1 MADSHYIISLLVWPN
16 RVVNLSKLATIF
28 RRSGDRVDHP
38 RGLLKTA
45 AWLSSAAICAL
56 AVNLAALFLY
66 LDPQLP
72 EAESYRH
79 YRYETPL
86 RILTHDGKLIAEF
99 GERRLIPIALSDAP
113 ELYLQGVIAT
123 EDKRFFNHS
132 GIDWISLANDMVDL
146 VFEPE
151 VVRGASTITMQLPRN
166 VADLSRDKT
175 VIRKVKEM
183 LLALKIERELTKDE
197 ILELYVNVVPFGKR
211 AYGVQAASYTYY
223 NKPPDELTIPQLAML
238 AGVPKR
244 PEAGNPIN
252 GPEWALDRRNLV
264 LRRMRDSNVITLD
277 EYEEAV
283 ATPITAKVYT
293 RQLDLRA
300 PYPAEIARKEL
311 LNLYGDD
318 IYTGFSIYTSI
329 DLDQQAA
336 AQQAIRSELEA
347 YDHSYGYRGP
357 EGRIDTSL
365 PILSMLEELGSYS
378 PIYDFEPAVVLSLET
393 RSAKVLRANG
403 SEETIPWEGIAWAR
417 RALDDAY
424 VGVSPTDTS
433 DVLKV
438 GDVIRTRKEDGK
450 WVLGQIPAV
459 SGALVAV
466 DPNTGGV
473 SALVGGYSFEIN
485 QYNHATQARR
495 QPGSSF
501 KPFVYSAALHN
512 GVTPATIFLDAP
524 LVFEDPSMEGS
535 YRPKNDGG
543 TFQGPTRLREAL
555 MRSINLVSI
564 RVLTSVG
571 GNKVIDYLPRFG
583 FDTTQMPSNTQ
594 VAIGGGNLAYS
605 PLEMASAYS
614 VFANGGYKIQPHL
627 IEKVIGK
634 DGSVIYEP
642 SYPLVCVECEDTVGL
657 QASIDVETGRADL
670 IDPPQLLAPRVIDPR
685 NAFLMNS
692 MLRDVIRYGTGSK
705 ALELNRTDLAGKTG
719 TTDEALDTWFNGFH
733 PQLVAT
739 VWVGFPQQQ
748 SLGRFEYGSTRPLSI
763 WMGFM
768 KQALLNVPDQP
779 LRQPNGIVRVRI
791 DPETGQLASH
801 DQNDAIFEYFRD
813 ENSPASLADDR
824 RGVVSDTVSPENI
837 F

>member
-1 MADSHYIISLLVWPN
+1 MVWQN
-16 RVVNLSKLATIF
+16 RFVNLSSIAEFYK
-28 RRSGDRVDHP
+28 RRSTKQNARS
-38 RGLLKTA
+38 RGMFKIV
-45 AWLSSAAICAL
+45 AWTFGVVVCAF

-72 EAESYRH
+72 EAEAYRH

-86 RILTHDGKLIAEF
+86 RILTHDGNLIAEF
-99 GERRLIPIALSDAP
+99 GERRLIPIALRDAP
-113 ELYLQGVIAT
+113 DLYLQGVIAT
-123 EDKRFFNHS
+123 EDKRFYSHS
-132 GIDWISLANDMVDL
+132 GIDWISLANDMVEL

-197 ILELYVNVVPFGKR
+197 ILELYINVVPFGKR
-211 AYGVQAASYTYY
+211 AYGVQAASFTYY
-223 NKPPDELTIPQLAML
+223 NKPPNELTLPQLAML

-252 GPEWALDRRNLV
+252 GPAWALDRRNLV
-264 LRRMRDSNVITLD
+264 LRRMRDAKVITLD

-293 RQLDLRA
+293 RQLDLHA

-329 DLDQQAA
+329 DLKQQAA
-336 AQQAIRSELEA
+336 AQRAVRSELEA
-347 YDHSYGYRGP
+347 YDKTYGYRGP
-357 EGRIDTSL
+357 EARLDATMPVERL
-365 PILSMLEELGSYS
+365 LEELATFST
-378 PIYDFEPAVVLSLET
+378 IYDFEPAVVLSVANQ
-393 RSAKVLRANG
+393 SANVLRANG
-403 SEETIPWEGIAWAR
+403 SEETIPWEGLEWAR

-424 VGVSPTDTS
+424 VGLHPTNARE
-433 DVLKV
+433 VLSE
-438 GDVIRTRKEDGK
+438 GDVIRTRMQEGD

-466 DPNTGGV
+466 NPSTGGV
-473 SALVGGYSFEIN
+473 SALVGGYSFEVN

-501 KPFVYSAALHN
+501 KPFVYSAALHH
-512 GVTPATIFLDAP
+512 GATPATVFLDAP
-524 LVFEDPSMEGS
+524 LVFEDPTMEGS

-543 TFQGPTRLREAL
+543 TYQGPTRLREAL

-571 GNKVIDYLPRFG
+571 GSKVIDYLPRFG
-583 FDTTQMPSNTQ
+583 FDTAQMPSDTQ
-594 VAIGGGNLAYS
+594 VAIGGGSLAYS

-627 IEKVIGK
+627 IDKVIGR

-642 SYPLVCVECEDTVGL
+642 QYPFVCVECEDAAGL
-657 QASIDVETGRADL
+657 QASVNSDFDSQDL
-670 IDPPQLLAPRVIDPR
+670 QEAPNLLAPRVIDSR

-692 MLRDVIRYGTGSK
+692 MLRDVVRRGTGSK
-705 ALELNRTDLAGKTG
+705 ALELKRDDLAGKTG

-733 PQLVAT
+733 PELVAT

-748 SLGRFEYGSTRPLSI
+748 SLGQYEYGSTRPLSI
-763 WMGFM
+763 WIEFM
-768 KQALLNVPDQP
+768 KQALLDVPDQP

-801 DQNDAIFEYFRD
+801 SQSDAIFEYFRD
-813 ENSPASLADDR
+813 ENSPAALADDR
-824 RGVVSDTVSPENI
+824 RSRRSATVSPENI

>member
-1 MADSHYIISLLVWPN
+1 MGWLN
-16 RVVNLSKLATIF
+16 RFVDWSKLAGIF
-28 RRSGDRVDHP
+28 TRRRISRGDES
-38 RGLLKTA
+38 RGLLKTT
-45 AWLSSAAICAL
+45 AWISSVVVCAL
-56 AVNLAALFLY
+56 VVNLTALFLY

-72 EAESYRH
+72 EAEAYRH

-99 GERRLIPIALSDAP
+99 GERRLIPIALRDAP
-113 ELYLQGVIAT
+113 DLYLQGVIAT
-123 EDKRFFNHS
+123 EDKRFYTHS
-132 GIDWISLANDMVDL
+132 GIDWISLANDMVEL

-197 ILELYVNVVPFGKR
+197 ILELYINVVPFGKR
-211 AYGVQAASYTYY
+211 AYGVKAASYTYY
-223 NKPPDELTIPQLAML
+223 NKPPNELTLPQLAML

-264 LRRMRDSNVITLD
+264 LRRMRDASVITLD
-277 EYEEAV
+277 EYEDAV

-293 RQLDLRA
+293 RQLDIHA

-329 DLDQQAA
+329 DFEQQAA
-336 AQQAIRSELEA
+336 AQQAIRTELEA
-347 YDHSYGYRGP
+347 YDRTYGYRGP
-357 EGRIDTSL
+357 EGRIDRTM
-365 PILSMLEELGSYS
+365 PVESMLEVLESYS
-378 PIYDFEPAVVLSLET
+378 PIYDFEPAVVLSVET
-393 RSAKVLRANG
+393 RSATILRASGN
-403 SEETIPWEGIAWAR
+403 EETIRWQGIEWAK

-424 VGVSPTDTS
+424 VGAAPTEAS
-433 DVLKV
+433 DVLSV
-438 GDVIRTRKEDGK
+438 GDVIRTRMNEGE
-450 WVLGQIPAV
+450 WVLAQIPAV

-466 DPNTGGV
+466 DPKTGGV
-473 SALVGGYSFEIN
+473 SALVGGYSFEVN
-485 QYNHATQARR
+485 QFNHATQARR

-501 KPFVYSAALHN
+501 KPFVYSAALHH
-512 GVTPATIFLDAP
+512 GVTPATVFLDAP

-543 TFQGPTRLREAL
+543 TYRGPTRLREAL

-571 GNKVIDYLPRFG
+571 GNKVVDYLPRFG

-594 VAIGGGNLAYS
+594 VAIGGGSLAYS

-627 IEKVIGK
+627 IEKVIGR
-634 DGSVIYEP
+634 DGSVLYEP
-642 SYPLVCVECEDTVGL
+642 KYPVVCDDCEEAAGL
-657 QASIDVETGRADL
+657 QASVNGELGSTDL
-670 IDPPQLLAPRVIDPR
+670 SEATQILAPRVIDPR

-692 MLRDVIRYGTGSK
+692 MLRDVVRRGTGSK
-705 ALELNRTDLAGKTG
+705 ALELNRGDLAGKTG

-733 PQLVAT
+733 PKLVAT

-763 WMGFM
+763 WMKFM
-768 KQALLNVPDQP
+768 EKALLDVSNHP

-801 DQNDAIFEYFRD
+801 AQSNAIFEYFRD
-813 ENSPASLADDR
+813 ENSPAALAEDR
-824 RGVVSDTVSPENI
+824 RGVNNDVVSPENI

>member
-1 MADSHYIISLLVWPN
+1 MD
-16 RVVNLSKLATIF
+16 LSKLANVF
-28 RRSGDRVDHP
+28 AKRGVDSVDRPRR
-38 RGLLKTA
+38 LLKA
-45 AWLSSAAICAL
+45 VGWVSSVGVCAL

-99 GERRLIPIALSDAP
+99 GERRLIPIALNDAP
-113 ELYLQGVIAT
+113 ELYLKGVIAT
-123 EDKRFFNHS
+123 EDKRFYSHS
-132 GIDWISLANDMVDL
+132 GIDWISLANDMVEL

-197 ILELYVNVVPFGKR
+197 ILELYINVVPFGKR

-223 NKPPDELTIPQLAML
+223 NKAPNELTLPQLAML

-252 GPEWALDRRNLV
+252 GPEWALDRRDLV
-264 LRRMRDSNVITLD
+264 LRRMRDSGVITLD

-293 RQLDLRA
+293 RQLDLHA

-336 AQQAIRSELEA
+336 AQRAIRSELEE
-347 YDHSYGYRGP
+347 YDHDYGYRGP

-365 PILSMLEELGSYS
+365 PVESMLEALASYS
-378 PIYDFEPAVVLSLET
+378 SIYDFEPAVVLSLET
-393 RSAKVLRANG
+393 RSANVLRANG
-403 SEETIPWEGIAWAR
+403 SEVTIPWEGISWAR

-424 VGVSPTDTS
+424 VDVRPTETR
-433 DVLKV
+433 DVLKE
-438 GDVIRTRKEDGK
+438 GDVIRTRLEDGE

-459 SGALVAV
+459 SGAIVAV
-466 DPNTGGV
+466 DPDTGGV

-485 QYNHATQARR
+485 QYNHATQAHR

-501 KPFVYSAALHN
+501 KPFVYSAALHH

-535 YRPKNDGG
+535 YRPKNEGG
-543 TFQGPTRLREAL
+543 TYQGPTRLREAL
-555 MRSINLVSI
+555 RRSINLVSI

-583 FDTTQMPSNTQ
+583 FDTTQMPSDTQ
-594 VAIGGGNLAYS
+594 VAIGGGSLAYS

-642 SYPLVCVECEDTVGL
+642 SYPLVCVDCEDTAGL
-657 QASIDVETGRADL
+657 QASIDGEASLADP
-670 IDPPQLLAPRVIDPR
+670 IKAPQLLAPRVIDPR

-692 MLRDVIRYGTGSK
+692 MLRDVVRRGTGSK
-705 ALELNRTDLAGKTG
+705 ALELDRDDLAVRRARRTKLWIRGS
-719 TTDEALDTWFNGFH
+719 
-733 PQLVAT
+733 T
-739 VWVGFPQQQ
+739 VFIRSSWQQ
-748 SLGRFEYGSTRPLSI
+748 SGWDSPNNSHLGAANSDRLDRCGS
-763 WMGFM
+763 G
-768 KQALLNVPDQP
+768 
-779 LRQPNGIVRVRI
+779 
-791 DPETGQLASH
+791 
-801 DQNDAIFEYFRD
+801 
-813 ENSPASLADDR
+813 
-824 RGVVSDTVSPENI
+824 
-837 F
+837 

>member
-1 MADSHYIISLLVWPN
+1 MD
-16 RVVNLSKLATIF
+16 LSKLANVF
-28 RRSGDRVDHP
+28 AKRGVDSVDRPRR
-38 RGLLKTA
+38 LLKA
-45 AWLSSAAICAL
+45 VGWVSSVGVCAL

-99 GERRLIPIALSDAP
+99 GERRLIPIALNDAP
-113 ELYLQGVIAT
+113 ELYLKGVIAT
-123 EDKRFFNHS
+123 EDKRFYSHS
-132 GIDWISLANDMVDL
+132 GIDWISLANDMVEL

-197 ILELYVNVVPFGKR
+197 ILELYINVVPFGKR

-223 NKPPDELTIPQLAML
+223 NKAPNELTLPQLAML

-252 GPEWALDRRNLV
+252 GPEWALDRRDLV
-264 LRRMRDSNVITLD
+264 LRRMRDSGVITLD

-293 RQLDLRA
+293 RQLDLHA

-336 AQQAIRSELEA
+336 AQRAIRSELEE
-347 YDHSYGYRGP
+347 YDHDYGYRGP

-365 PILSMLEELGSYS
+365 PVESMLEVLASYS
-378 PIYDFEPAVVLSLET
+378 SIYDFEPAVVLSLET
-393 RSAKVLRANG
+393 RSANVLRANG
-403 SEETIPWEGIAWAR
+403 SEVTIPWEGISWAR

-424 VGVSPTDTS
+424 VDVRPTETR
-433 DVLKV
+433 DVLKE
-438 GDVIRTRKEDGK
+438 GDVIRTRLEDGE

-459 SGALVAV
+459 SGAIVAV
-466 DPNTGGV
+466 DPDTGGV

-485 QYNHATQARR
+485 QYNHATQAHR

-501 KPFVYSAALHN
+501 KPFVYSAALHH

-535 YRPKNDGG
+535 YRPKNEGG
-543 TFQGPTRLREAL
+543 TYQGPTRLREAL
-555 MRSINLVSI
+555 RRSINLVSI

-583 FDTTQMPSNTQ
+583 FDTTQMPSDTQ
-594 VAIGGGNLAYS
+594 VAIGGGSLAYS

-627 IEKVIGK
+627 IEKVIVK

-642 SYPLVCVECEDTVGL
+642 SYPLVCVDCEDTAGL
-657 QASIDVETGRADL
+657 QASIDGEASLADP
-670 IDPPQLLAPRVIDPR
+670 IKPPQLLAPRVIDPR

-692 MLRDVIRYGTGSK
+692 MLRDVVRRGTGSK
-705 ALELNRTDLAGKTG
+705 ALELDREDLAGKTG

-748 SLGRFEYGSTRPLSI
+748 SLGRGEFGSTRPLRI
-763 WMGFM
+763 WIEFM
-768 KQALLNVPDQP
+768 KQALRDVPDQP

-801 DQNDAIFEYFRD
+801 DQGDAIFEYFRD
-813 ENSPASLADDR
+813 EHSPATLADER
-824 RGVVSDTVSPENI
+824 RDVVSDTVSPESI

>member
-1 MADSHYIISLLVWPN
+1 M
-16 RVVNLSKLATIF
+16 NLSKLAKFFENRLIKPSGKS
-28 RRSGDRVDHP
+28 RSVF
-38 RGLLKTA
+38 KVA
-45 AWLSSAAICAL
+45 AWVFSVVVCAL
-56 AVNLAALFLY
+56 SVNLAALFLY

-72 EAESYRH
+72 EAEAYRH

-86 RILTHDGKLIAEF
+86 RILTHDGNLIAEF
-99 GERRLIPIALSDAP
+99 GERRLLPIALRDAP
-113 ELYLQGVIAT
+113 DLYLQGVIAT
-123 EDKRFFNHS
+123 EDKRFYNHS
-132 GIDWISLANDMVDL
+132 GIDWISLTNDMVEL
-146 VFEPE
+146 VFKPE

-197 ILELYVNVVPFGKR
+197 ILELYINVVPFGKR
-211 AYGVQAASYTYY
+211 AYGVKAAAYTYY
-223 NKPPDELTIPQLAML
+223 NKPPNELSLPQLAML

-264 LRRMRDSNVITLD
+264 LRRMRDAKVITLD

-293 RQLDLRA
+293 RQLDLHA

-329 DLDQQAA
+329 DLEQQAA
-336 AQQAIRSELEA
+336 AQQAIRSELEI
-347 YDHSYGYRGP
+347 YDEAYGYRGP
-357 EGRIDTSL
+357 EGRIDAAL
-365 PILSMLEELGSYS
+365 PVETILAELASYS
-378 PIYDFEPAVVLSLET
+378 TIYDFEPAVVLSLGNQ
-393 RSAKVLRANG
+393 SANVLRANG
-403 SEETIPWEGIAWAR
+403 NEETILWEGIEWAR

-424 VGVSPTDTS
+424 VGLRPTS
-433 DVLKV
+433 AREVLSV
-438 GDVIRTRKEDGK
+438 GDVIRTRMQDGE

-466 DPNTGGV
+466 NPNTGGV
-473 SALVGGYSFEIN
+473 SALVGGYSFEVN

-501 KPFVYSAALHN
+501 KPFVYSAALHH
-512 GVTPATIFLDAP
+512 GVTPATVFLDAP

-543 TFQGPTRLREAL
+543 TYQGPTRLREAL

-571 GNKVIDYLPRFG
+571 GSKVVDYLPRFG
-583 FDTTQMPSNTQ
+583 FDTTQMPSDTQ
-594 VAIGGGNLAYS
+594 VAIGGGSLAYS

-627 IEKVIGK
+627 IDKVIGR

-642 SYPLVCVECEDTVGL
+642 HYPLVCVECEAATGF
-657 QASIDVETGRADL
+657 QASVDSTVDGSNLSESPRI
-670 IDPPQLLAPRVIDPR
+670 LAPRVIDPR

-692 MLRDVIRYGTGSK
+692 MLRDVILHGTGSK
-705 ALELNRTDLAGKTG
+705 ALVLNRTDLAGKTG

-733 PQLVAT
+733 PELVAT

-748 SLGRFEYGSTRPLSI
+748 SLGQFEYGSTRPLSI
-763 WMGFM
+763 WMRFM
-768 KQALLNVPDQP
+768 ETALLDVPDHP

-801 DQNDAIFEYFRD
+801 AQNDAIFEYFRD
-813 ENSPASLADDR
+813 ENSPATLADDR
-824 RGVVSDTVSPENI
+824 RGGRSETVSPENI

>member
-1 MADSHYIISLLVWPN
+1 MD
-16 RVVNLSKLATIF
+16 LSKLANVF
-28 RRSGDRVDHP
+28 AKRGVDSVDRPRR
-38 RGLLKTA
+38 LLKA
-45 AWLSSAAICAL
+45 VGWVSSVGVCAL

-99 GERRLIPIALSDAP
+99 GERRLIPIALNDAP
-113 ELYLQGVIAT
+113 ELYLKGVIAT
-123 EDKRFFNHS
+123 EDKRFYSHS
-132 GIDWISLANDMVDL
+132 GIDWISLANDMVEL

-197 ILELYVNVVPFGKR
+197 ILELYINVVPFGKR

-223 NKPPDELTIPQLAML
+223 NKAPNELTLPQLAML

-252 GPEWALDRRNLV
+252 GPEWALDRRDLV
-264 LRRMRDSNVITLD
+264 LRRMRDSGVITLD

-283 ATPITAKVYT
+283 VTPITAKVYT
-293 RQLDLRA
+293 RQLDLHA

-336 AQQAIRSELEA
+336 AQRAIRSELEE
-347 YDHSYGYRGP
+347 YDHDYGYRGP

-365 PILSMLEELGSYS
+365 PVESMLEALASYS
-378 PIYDFEPAVVLSLET
+378 SIYDFEPAVVLSLET
-393 RSAKVLRANG
+393 RSANVLRANG
-403 SEETIPWEGIAWAR
+403 SEVTIPWEGISWAR

-424 VGVSPTDTS
+424 VDVRPTETR
-433 DVLKV
+433 DVLKE
-438 GDVIRTRKEDGK
+438 GDVIRTRLEDGE

-459 SGALVAV
+459 SGAIVAV
-466 DPNTGGV
+466 DPDTGGV

-485 QYNHATQARR
+485 QYNHATQAHR

-501 KPFVYSAALHN
+501 KPFVYSAALHH

-535 YRPKNDGG
+535 YRPKNEGG
-543 TFQGPTRLREAL
+543 TYQGPTRLREAL
-555 MRSINLVSI
+555 RRSINLVSI

-583 FDTTQMPSNTQ
+583 FDTTQMPSDTQ
-594 VAIGGGNLAYS
+594 VAIGGGSLAYS

-642 SYPLVCVECEDTVGL
+642 SYPLVCVDCEDTAGL
-657 QASIDVETGRADL
+657 QASIDGEASLADP
-670 IDPPQLLAPRVIDPR
+670 IKPPQLLAPRVIDPR

-692 MLRDVIRYGTGSK
+692 MLRDVVRRGTGSK
-705 ALELNRTDLAGKTG
+705 ALELDRDDLAGKTG

-748 SLGRFEYGSTRPLSI
+748 SLGRGEFGSTRPLRI
-763 WMGFM
+763 WIEFM
-768 KQALLNVPDQP
+768 KQALRDVPDQP

-801 DQNDAIFEYFRD
+801 DQGDAIFEYFRD
-813 ENSPASLADDR
+813 EHSPAALADER
-824 RGVVSDTVSPENI
+824 RDVVSDTVSPESI

>member
-1 MADSHYIISLLVWPN
+1 MRWLN
-16 RVVNLSKLATIF
+16 RFVDLTKLARF
-28 RRSGDRVDHP
+28 FDSRP
-38 RGLLKTA
+38 RTKRDGKSRGVLKIA
-45 AWLSSAAICAL
+45 AWVFSVVVCAF

-72 EAESYRH
+72 EAEAYRH

-99 GERRLIPIALSDAP
+99 GERRLIPIALRDAP
-113 ELYLQGVIAT
+113 DLYLQGVIAT
-123 EDKRFFNHS
+123 EDKRFYNHS
-132 GIDWISLANDMVDL
+132 GIDWISLANDMVEL
-146 VFEPE
+146 IFEPE
-151 VVRGASTITMQLPRN
+151 IVRGASTITMQLPRN

-211 AYGVQAASYTYY
+211 AYGVQAAAYTYY
-223 NKPPDELTIPQLAML
+223 NKPPNELTLPQLAML

-264 LRRMRDSNVITLD
+264 LRRMRDAKVITID

-293 RQLDLRA
+293 RQLDLHA

-329 DLDQQAA
+329 DLEQQAA
-336 AQQAIRSELEA
+336 AQRAIRSELEA
-347 YDHSYGYRGP
+347 YDETYGYRGP
-357 EGRIDTSL
+357 EARLDVTMPTASL
-365 PILSMLEELGSYS
+365 LEALETYP
-378 PIYDFEPAVVLSLET
+378 PIYDFEPAIVLSLQSQ
-393 RSAKVLRANG
+393 SANVLRADG
-403 SEETIPWEGIAWAR
+403 SEETIPWEGIEWAR
-417 RALDDAY
+417 RALDDAF
-424 VGVSPTDTS
+424 VGLRPTS
-433 DVLKV
+433 AREVLSV
-438 GDVIRTRKEDGK
+438 GDVIRTRMQDGA

-466 DPNTGGV
+466 NPTTGGV
-473 SALVGGYSFEIN
+473 SALVGGYSFEVN

-512 GVTPATIFLDAP
+512 GVTPATVFLDAP

-543 TFQGPTRLREAL
+543 TYRGPTRLREAL
-555 MRSINLVSI
+555 IGSINLVSI

-571 GNKVIDYLPRFG
+571 GSKVIDYLPRFG
-583 FDTTQMPSNTQ
+583 FDTTQMPSDTQ
-594 VAIGGGNLAYS
+594 VAIGGGSLAYS

-627 IEKVIGK
+627 IDKVIGR

-642 SYPLVCVECEDTVGL
+642 QYPLVCSACETAAGF
-657 QASIDVETGRADL
+657 QASVDRAIEGSDL
-670 IDPPQLLAPRVIDPR
+670 NESSQLLAPRVIDPR

-692 MLRDVIRYGTGSK
+692 MLRDVVRRGTGSK

-733 PQLVAT
+733 PDLVAT

-763 WMGFM
+763 WMKFM
-768 KQALLNVPDQP
+768 ESALHDVSEQP
-779 LRQPNGIVRVRI
+779 LHQPNGIVRVRI
-791 DPETGQLASH
+791 DPETGLLASH
-801 DQNDAIFEYFRD
+801 AQSDTIFEYFRD
-813 ENSPASLADDR
+813 ENSPAARSDDR
-824 RGVVSDTVSPENI
+824 RGGISETVSPESI

>member
-1 MADSHYIISLLVWPN
+1 MSWIN
-16 RVVNLSKLATIF
+16 RFVDLSKLVDLF
-28 RRSGDRVDHP
+28 RWRRGNRSRSI
-38 RGLLKTA
+38 LKTA
-45 AWLSSAAICAL
+45 AWAFGAVVCAIG
-56 AVNLAALFLY
+56 VNLAALFLY

-72 EAESYRH
+72 EAEAYRH

-86 RILTHDGKLIAEF
+86 RILSHDGNLIAEF
-99 GERRLIPIALSDAP
+99 GERRLIPIALRDAP
-113 ELYLQGVIAT
+113 DLYLQGVIAT
-123 EDKRFFNHS
+123 EDKRFYTHS
-132 GIDWISLANDMVDL
+132 GIDWISLANDMVEL

-211 AYGVQAASYTYY
+211 AYGVKAASYTYY
-223 NKPPDELTIPQLAML
+223 DKPPNELTLPQLAML

-252 GPEWALDRRNLV
+252 GPKWALERRNLV
-264 LRRMRDSNVITLD
+264 LRRMRDAAVINLD
-277 EYEEAV
+277 EYEEAI
-283 ATPITAKVYT
+283 ASPITAKVYT
-293 RQLDLRA
+293 PQLDLHA

-329 DLDQQAA
+329 DLEQQAA
-336 AQQAIRSELEA
+336 AQRAIRTELEA
-347 YDHSYGYRGP
+347 YDETYGYRGP
-357 EGRIDTSL
+357 EGRID
-365 PILSMLEELGSYS
+365 ISMPEESILEELGAYS
-378 PIYDFEPAVVLSLET
+378 AIYDFEPAVVLSIET
-393 RSAKVLRANG
+393 RSARILRANG
-403 SEETIPWEGIAWAR
+403 SEETIPWLGIKWAR
-417 RALDDAY
+417 RALDNAY
-424 VGVSPTDTS
+424 VGAAPKEASEVVS
-433 DVLKV
+433 V
-438 GDVIRTRKEDGK
+438 GDVIRARMKEGE

-466 DPNTGGV
+466 DPKTGGV
-473 SALVGGYSFEIN
+473 HALVGGYSFEVN
-485 QYNHATQARR
+485 QYNHATQAHR

-501 KPFVYSAALHN
+501 KPFVYSAALHH

-524 LVFEDPSMEGS
+524 LVFEDASMEGS

-543 TFQGPTRLREAL
+543 TYRGPTRLREAL
-555 MRSINLVSI
+555 MKSINLVSI

-571 GNKVIDYLPRFG
+571 GNAVIDYLPRFG
-583 FDTTQMPSNTQ
+583 FDTTRMPSNTQ
-594 VAIGGGNLAYS
+594 VAIGGGSLAYS
-605 PLEMASAYS
+605 PLDMASAYS

-627 IEKVIGK
+627 IEKVIGR
-634 DGSVIYEP
+634 DGSVVYEP
-642 SYPLVCVECEDTVGL
+642 RYPIVCPECEEAAGR
-657 QASIDVETGRADL
+657 QASVNSDLDGADL
-670 IDPPQLLAPRVIDPR
+670 SDSPQLLAPRVIDPR

-692 MLRDVIRYGTGSK
+692 MLRDVVRRGTGSK
-705 ALELNRTDLAGKTG
+705 ARDLNRSDLAGKTG

-733 PQLVAT
+733 PDLVAT

-763 WMGFM
+763 WMKFM
-768 KQALLNVPDQP
+768 EKALVDVPDEP

-801 DQNDAIFEYFRD
+801 AQSDAIFEYFRD
-813 ENSPASLADDR
+813 ENSPAARSDDR
-824 RGVVSDTVSPENI
+824 RSVESDAVSPENI

>member
-1 MADSHYIISLLVWPN
+1 MVMRWLN
-16 RVVNLSKLATIF
+16 RFVDLSKLAGF
-28 RRSGDRVDHP
+28 FDKRRGTSVGKS
-38 RGLLKTA
+38 RGILKTA
-45 AWLSSAAICAL
+45 VWLFSAVVCAI

-72 EAESYRH
+72 EADAYRH

-99 GERRLIPIALSDAP
+99 GERRLIPIALRDAP
-113 ELYLQGVIAT
+113 GLYLQGVIAT
-123 EDKRFFNHS
+123 EDKRFYNHS
-132 GIDWISLANDMVDL
+132 GIDWISLANDMVEL

-197 ILELYVNVVPFGKR
+197 ILELYINVVPFGKR
-211 AYGVQAASYTYY
+211 AYGVKAASYTYY
-223 NKPPDELTIPQLAML
+223 NKPPDELTLPQLAML

-252 GPEWALDRRNLV
+252 GPEWALERRNLV
-264 LRRMRDSNVITLD
+264 LRRMRDASVITID

-293 RQLDLRA
+293 RQLDLHA

-329 DLDQQAA
+329 DLEQQAA
-336 AQQAIRSELEA
+336 AQRAIRNELEI
-347 YDHSYGYRGP
+347 YDEAYGYRGP
-357 EGRIDTSL
+357 EGHIDATL
-365 PILSMLEELGSYS
+365 PVESMLEELNAYS
-378 PIYDFEPAVVLSLET
+378 TIYDFEPAVVLSLGNQ
-393 RSAKVLRANG
+393 SANVLRANG
-403 SEETIPWEGIAWAR
+403 SEETIPWEGIDWAR
-417 RALDDAY
+417 RALDDAF
-424 VGVSPTDTS
+424 VGLSPTS
-433 DVLKV
+433 AREVLSV
-438 GDVIRTRKEDGK
+438 GDVIRTRIQDGE

-466 DPNTGGV
+466 NPNSGGV
-473 SALVGGYSFEIN
+473 SALVGGYSFEVN

-501 KPFVYSAALHN
+501 KPFVYSAALHH
-512 GVTPATIFLDAP
+512 GVTPATVFLDAP

-543 TFQGPTRLREAL
+543 TYEGPTRLREAL

-571 GNKVIDYLPRFG
+571 GNRVIDYLPRFG
-583 FDTTQMPSNTQ
+583 FDTTQMPSDTQ
-594 VAIGGGNLAYS
+594 VAIGGGSLAYS

-627 IEKVIGK
+627 IDKVIGK

-642 SYPLVCVECEDTVGL
+642 QYPVVCVECEDAAGL
-657 QASIDVETGRADL
+657 QASINSDFDGQNLQDV
-670 IDPPQLLAPRVIDPR
+670 PKLLAPRVIDPR

-692 MLRDVIRYGTGSK
+692 MLRDVVQHGTGTK
-705 ALELNRTDLAGKTG
+705 ALGLDRDDLAGKTG

-733 PQLVAT
+733 PELVAT

-763 WMGFM
+763 WMNFM
-768 KQALLNVPDQP
+768 EQALLDVPEQP

-801 DQNDAIFEYFRD
+801 AQNDAIFEYFRD
-813 ENSPASLADDR
+813 ENSPAAFADDR
-824 RGVVSDTVSPENI
+824 RSESVSPENI

>member
-1 MADSHYIISLLVWPN
+1 MD
-16 RVVNLSKLATIF
+16 LSKLMGTIAWL
-28 RRSGDRVDHP
+28 RTSRHGKS
-38 RGLLKTA
+38 RGLLVTTA
-45 AWLSSAAICAL
+45 WISGVVVCAFV
-56 AVNLAALFLY
+56 VNLAALFLY

-72 EAESYRH
+72 EAEAYRH

-86 RILTHDGKLIAEF
+86 RILTRDGKLIAEF
-99 GERRLIPIALSDAP
+99 GERRLIPIALRDAP
-113 ELYLQGVIAT
+113 DLYLQGVIAT
-123 EDKRFFNHS
+123 EDKRFYTHS
-132 GIDWISLANDMVDL
+132 GIDWISLANDMVEL

-197 ILELYVNVVPFGKR
+197 ILELYINVVPFGKR
-211 AYGVQAASYTYY
+211 AYGVKAASYTYY
-223 NKPPDELTIPQLAML
+223 NKPPNELTLPQLAML

-264 LRRMRDSNVITLD
+264 LRRMRDAGVITLD

-283 ATPITAKVYT
+283 VTPITAKVYT
-293 RQLDLRA
+293 RQLDLHA

-329 DLDQQAA
+329 DFEQQAA
-336 AQQAIRSELEA
+336 AQQAIRNELEA
-347 YDHSYGYRGP
+347 YDRTYGYRGP
-357 EGRIDTSL
+357 EGRMDVTMPVESI
-365 PILSMLEELGSYS
+365 LEELGTYS
-378 PIYDFEPAVVLSLET
+378 AIYDFEPAVVLSLET

-403 SEETIPWEGIAWAR
+403 NEETIPWQGISWAK

-424 VGVSPTDTS
+424 VGAAPSEAS
-433 DVLKV
+433 DVLSV
-438 GDVIRTRKEDGK
+438 GDVVRTRMEEGE

-466 DPNTGGV
+466 DPKTGGV
-473 SALVGGYSFEIN
+473 SALVGGYSFEVN

-501 KPFVYSAALHN
+501 KPFVYSAALHH
-512 GVTPATIFLDAP
+512 GVTPATVFLDAP

-543 TFQGPTRLREAL
+543 TYRGPTRLREAL
-555 MRSINLVSI
+555 MKSINLVSI

-594 VAIGGGNLAYS
+594 VAIGGGSLAYS

-627 IEKVIGK
+627 IEKVIGR
-634 DGSVIYEP
+634 DGSATYEP
-642 SYPLVCVECEDTVGL
+642 KYPLVCNECEEAAGL
-657 QASIDVETGRADL
+657 QASVDDGLDGTDFNES
-670 IDPPQLLAPRVIDPR
+670 PQLLAPRVIDAR

-692 MLRDVIRYGTGSK
+692 MLRDVVRRGTGSK
-705 ALELNRTDLAGKTG
+705 ALELQRDDLAGKTG

-733 PQLVAT
+733 PELVAT

-763 WMGFM
+763 WMKFM
-768 KQALLNVPDQP
+768 ERALLDVPDRP

-801 DQNDAIFEYFRD
+801 AQSDAIFEYFRD
-813 ENSPASLADDR
+813 ENSPAGLAEGR
-824 RGVVSDTVSPENI
+824 RGVDSDVVSPENI

>member
-1 MADSHYIISLLVWPN
+1 MD
-16 RVVNLSKLATIF
+16 LSKLAKRF
-28 RRSGDRVDHP
+28 AWRGVNHVDRPRR
-38 RGLLKTA
+38 LLKIA
-45 AWLSSAAICAL
+45 AWISSVAVCAFS
-56 AVNLAALFLY
+56 VNLAALFLY

-99 GERRLIPIALSDAP
+99 GERRLIPIALNDAP
-113 ELYLQGVIAT
+113 DLYLQGVIAT
-123 EDKRFFNHS
+123 EDKRFYSHS
-132 GIDWISLANDMVDL
+132 GIDWISLANDMVEL

-211 AYGVQAASYTYY
+211 AYGIQAASYTYY
-223 NKPPDELTIPQLAML
+223 DKAPSELTLPQLAML

-293 RQLDLRA
+293 RQLDLHA

-311 LNLYGDD
+311 LNLYGDE

-329 DLDQQAA
+329 DLEQQAA
-336 AQQAIRSELEA
+336 AQQAIRSELEV
-347 YDHSYGYRGP
+347 YDRQYGYRGP
-357 EGRIDTSL
+357 EGRIDASM
-365 PILSMLEELGSYS
+365 PVESMLEALDSYS
-378 PIYDFEPAVVLSLET
+378 AIYDFEPAVVLSLET
-393 RSAKVLRANG
+393 QTATILRANG
-403 SEETIPWEGIAWAR
+403 SVETIPWEGISWAKK
-417 RALDDAY
+417 ALDDAY
-424 VGVSPTDTS
+424 VGVDPTKAA
-433 DVLKV
+433 DVLRV
-438 GDVIRTRKEDGK
+438 GDVIRTRLEDGE

-459 SGALVAV
+459 SGAIVAV
-466 DPNTGGV
+466 DPDTGGL

-512 GVTPATIFLDAP
+512 GVTPATVFLDAP

-535 YRPKNDGG
+535 YRPKNDSG
-543 TFQGPTRLREAL
+543 TYQGPTRLREAL
-555 MRSINLVSI
+555 RRSINLVSI

-571 GNKVIDYLPRFG
+571 GEKVIDYLPRFG
-583 FDTTQMPSNTQ
+583 FDTNQMPSNTQ
-594 VAIGGGNLAYS
+594 VAIGGGSLAYS

-627 IEKVIGK
+627 INKVIGK

-642 SYPLVCVECEDTVGL
+642 RYPVVCVECEETAGF
-657 QASIDVETGRADL
+657 QASVNGEVGGAVLGETPR
-670 IDPPQLLAPRVIDPR
+670 LLAPRVIDPR

-692 MLRDVIRYGTGSK
+692 MLRDVVRRGTGSK
-705 ALELNRTDLAGKTG
+705 ALELDRDDLAGKTG

-733 PQLVAT
+733 PRLVAT

-763 WMGFM
+763 WMQFM
-768 KQALLNVPDQP
+768 KEALLDIPDQP

-801 DQNDAIFEYFRD
+801 DQSNAIFEYFRD
-813 ENSPASLADDR
+813 ENSPAALADEHRD
-824 RGVVSDTVSPENI
+824 VVSDTVSPENI